1 MGSRIKKKLRNKKGE
16 SLIETLVALLI
27 GVLALMMLPGAVAG
41 AAKANKKAAEQSVY
55 SDENAVN
62 YGVQVTDF
70 SIR

>member
-1 MGSRIKKKLRNKKGE
+1 MRVKILKRLKSKKGE

-27 GVLALMMLPGAVAG
+27 GVLALMMLPGAVVG
-41 AAKANKKAAEQSVY
+41 AARANRKAAEQSVY

-62 YGVQVTDF
+62 FGVEVTDF